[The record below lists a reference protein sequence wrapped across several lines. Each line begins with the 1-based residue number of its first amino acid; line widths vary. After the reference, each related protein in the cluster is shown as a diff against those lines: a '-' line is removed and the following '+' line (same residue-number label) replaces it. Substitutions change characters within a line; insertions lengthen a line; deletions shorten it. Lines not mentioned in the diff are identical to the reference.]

1 MKTVTIIT
9 PFYNE
14 EENVD
19 VFFEEVSKVTDEL
32 GSYNFSYICI
42 DDGSN
47 DQTLTKLITH
57 QESKTIEI
65 IEFSRNFGK
74 ESAITAGL
82 DHFNA
87 DIAIVIDSDLQDPP
101 NLIIQM
107 LNELNDGY
115 EVVTATRTDRSEDTF
130 FKRISA
136 RLFYKAHNAF
146 SEHQIPE
153 NVGDYRAMTAQVVQE
168 IRRLR
173 EKNRFMKGILS
184 WVGFKTTTI
193 DYKRPQRK
201 KGETKFTIWKLW
213 NFAVDGITS
222 FSSMPIKVW
231 TYIGVLIAFVSL
243 IYALFILT
251 RTLIF
256 GVDVPGYASI
266 LIFILFLGSLQ
277 LISIGLIGEYIGRIY
292 MEVKE
297 RPIYV
302 VKRVHKK

>member
-1 MKTVTIIT
+1 
-9 PFYNE
+9 
-14 EENVD
+14 
-19 VFFEEVSKVTDEL
+19 
-32 GSYNFSYICI
+32 
-42 DDGSN
+42 
-47 DQTLTKLITH
+47 
-57 QESKTIEI
+57 
-65 IEFSRNFGK
+65 
-74 ESAITAGL
+74 
-82 DHFNA
+82 
-87 DIAIVIDSDLQDPP
+87 
-101 NLIIQM
+101 M

-231 TYIGVLIAFVSL
+231 TYIGVLIAFISL

>member
-1 MKTVTIIT
+1 
-9 PFYNE
+9 
-14 EENVD
+14 
-19 VFFEEVSKVTDEL
+19 
-32 GSYNFSYICI
+32 
-42 DDGSN
+42 
-47 DQTLTKLITH
+47 
-57 QESKTIEI
+57 
-65 IEFSRNFGK
+65 
-74 ESAITAGL
+74 
-82 DHFNA
+82 
-87 DIAIVIDSDLQDPP
+87 
-101 NLIIQM
+101 
-107 LNELNDGY
+107 
-115 EVVTATRTDRSEDTF
+115 
-130 FKRISA
+130 
-136 RLFYKAHNAF
+136 
-146 SEHQIPE
+146 
-153 NVGDYRAMTAQVVQE
+153 MTAQVVQE

-222 FSSMPIKVW
+222 FSSIPIKVW
-231 TYIGVLIAFVSL
+231 TYIGVLIAFMSL

-277 LISIGLIGEYIGRIY
+277 LMSIGLIGEYIGRIY